1 MNQLH
6 GKVALVTGGNAG
18 IGKETAHL
26 FAREGAKVV
35 VAARREA
42 EGEQVVSDIR
52 SAGGEAI
59 FVRTDVTRAEDCA
72 NAVELAVQTFRKI
85 DVAFNNA
92 GVLAF
97 GKTVAE
103 VDEAEWDHVLDVN
116 LKGVFLSMKYVIPAM
131 LKAGGGSIINMSS
144 VGGLVGSPLGI
155 AAYHASKHGVL
166 GLTKAAALEYAPQ
179 KIRVNAVC
187 PGASTS
193 EMTDTWFADSSLR
206 EAFIERHPLG
216 RLGEPGD
223 SARATLFLASDA
235 SSFITGAALPVDGG
249 YSVG

>member
-1 MNQLH
+1 
-6 GKVALVTGGNAG
+6 
-18 IGKETAHL
+18 
-26 FAREGAKVV
+26 
-35 VAARREA
+35 
-42 EGEQVVSDIR
+42 
-52 SAGGEAI
+52 
-59 FVRTDVTRAEDCA
+59 
-72 NAVELAVQTFRKI
+72 
-85 DVAFNNA
+85 
-92 GVLAF
+92 
-97 GKTVAE
+97 
-103 VDEAEWDHVLDVN
+103 
-116 LKGVFLSMKYVIPAM
+116 LSMKYVIPAM

-166 GLTKAAALEYAPQ
+166 GLTKAAALEYAQQ

-193 EMTDTWFADSSLR
+193 EMTDTWFAGSSLR

>member
-1 MNQLH
+1 MSQLH

-18 IGKETAHL
+18 IGKETAQL
-26 FAREGAKVV
+26 FAREGARVV
-35 VAARREA
+35 IAARRQE
-42 EGEQVVSDIR
+42 EGEQVVAEIR

-59 FVRTDVTRAEDCA
+59 FVKTDVTEAGDCER
-72 NAVELAVQTFRKI
+72 AVERAVQTFGRL

-97 GKTVAE
+97 GKAVAE

-116 LKGVFLSMKYVIPAM
+116 LKGVFLSMKYEIPAM

-144 VGGLVGSPLGI
+144 VGGLVGSALGI

-166 GLTKAAALEYAPQ
+166 GLTKAAALEYAPL

-193 EMTDTWFADSSLR
+193 EMTDTWFAGSSLR

-235 SSFITGAALPVDGG
+235 SSFITGAALPIDGG

>member
-1 MNQLH
+1 MNQLC

-72 NAVELAVQTFRKI
+72 NAVELAVQTFGKI

-193 EMTDTWFADSSLR
+193 EMTDTWFAGSSLR